1 MDNSYKRRR
10 FINYGHVCVMPL
22 SICFSPQT
30 VHVTCARDNDLLK
43 LFLDTGWLPC
53 HKKGDDAN
61 ENVFRIKESNLIIF
75 AYGGL
80 YSDLF

>member
-22 SICFSPQT
+22 SICLSPQT

-43 LFLDTGWLPC
+43 LFLDIPGGSHVT
-53 HKKGDDAN
+53 KKEMMQMKTFFSESKGLKN
-61 ENVFRIKESNLIIF
+61 RI
-75 AYGGL
+75 
-80 YSDLF
+80 